1 MMDAEAHSKVTSE
14 HLGRL
19 AYLYIRQSS
28 LRQVLENTESTH
40 RQYALRQRAVALGWP
55 TERIVVIDCDQGQSG
70 ASAADREG
78 FQLLVAEV
86 GLGRVGIVLGLEV
99 SRLAR
104 NNADWHRLL
113 EICALA
119 GTLILDED
127 GLYDP
132 ANFNDRLLLGLKGTM
147 SEAELHVLRSRLR
160 GGIIS
165 KARRGELA
173 APLPVGFCYD
183 PAGKVVLDP
192 DAAVREVIIHFFA
205 TFARTGSARATMAAF
220 AAEKL
225 CFPSLVRT
233 GPRKGELNWVPLRQW
248 RAIQLLHNPRYA
260 GAFFFGRKRQRRLPD
275 GKPSREVAS
284 RDQWLALIPDAHAGY
299 ITWQEFEHNE
309 ARLADSSR
317 ARGDD
322 RRAGPPREGS
332 ALLQGL
338 VVCGL
343 CGDRMTVRYH
353 TRSNASRPE
362 YICQADYVQ
371 AAGALCQRV
380 PGTGIDE
387 AVGELLITTLTPL
400 ALEVALSVSD
410 ELDARAEDADQL
422 RHRQVERAR
431 YHADVARRRYL
442 AVDPD
447 NRLVAD
453 TLEADWNESLR
464 ELAAAQHD
472 YEQARNADR
481 AQLSDDERRRV
492 IALAADF
499 PALWR
504 DPGTAQRE
512 RKRMV
517 RLLIE
522 DVTLQRGERIDIHV
536 RFKGGAT
543 HSLSLPLPLA
553 ACDLRRTPPDTVA
566 EIDHLL
572 DDHTDAGVATILN
585 QRGIVSFDHKPFRRS
600 MIQSIRGTHHL
611 PSRHERLRAQG
622 MLNVA
627 ELAALLIV
635 SADTINR
642 WRRAGLLAAHRC
654 CDRPEW
660 LYERPGDSTPV
671 PHQGVR
677 LASRAQVKP
686 CCHPQHQ
693 GGAV

>member
-1 MMDAEAHSKVTSE
+1 MIDTETHSKVTCE

-192 DAAVREVIIHFFA
+192 DTAVREIISHFFA

-220 AAEKL
+220 AEEKL
-225 CFPSLVRT
+225 SFPSLVRT

-260 GAFFFGRKRQRRLPD
+260 GAFFFGRKRQRRLTADRPT
-275 GKPSREVAS
+275 REVAS
-284 RDQWLALIPDAHAGY
+284 RDQWLALIPDAHPGY
-299 ITWQEFEHNE
+299 ITWQQFEANE
-309 ARLADSSR
+309 ARLAENSQ
-317 ARGDD
+317 AQGAD
-322 RRAGPPREGS
+322 RRAGPPREGA

-338 VVCGL
+338 IVCGS

-353 TRSNASRPE
+353 TRRDASHPE
-362 YICQADYVQ
+362 YLCQADYVQ

-380 PGTGIDE
+380 PGSGIDA
-387 AVGELLITTLTPL
+387 AVGQLLIATLTPM

-410 ELDARAEDADQL
+410 ELDGRAQDADRL
-422 RHRQVERAR
+422 RHRQVERAH
-431 YHADVARRRYL
+431 YHADTARRRYM

-464 ELAAAQHD
+464 ELSAAQHD
-472 YEQARNADR
+472 YEQARNADQAR
-481 AQLSDDERRRV
+481 LSDEQRRR
-492 IALAADF
+492 IMALAADF
-499 PALWR
+499 PALWN
-504 DPGTAQRE
+504 DPRTAQRE
-512 RKRMV
+512 RKRMI

-522 DVTLQRGERIDIHV
+522 DVTIQRAEHIDIHV

-543 HSLSLPLPLA
+543 HSLSLPVPLA
-553 ACDLRRTPPDTVA
+553 ASDLRRTSPDVVT
-566 EIDHLL
+566 EIDRLL
-572 DDHTDAGVATILN
+572 NEHTDSEVATILN
-585 QRGIVSFDHKPFRRS
+585 QRGITSFDHKAFRRS
-600 MIQSIRGTHHL
+600 MIQSIRGTHQL
-611 PSRHERLRAQG
+611 PSRHQRLRAQG
-622 MLNVA
+622 MLTIT
-627 ELAALLIV
+627 EIAAQLIV

-660 LYERPGDSTPV
+660 LYERPSDDPPV
-671 PHQGVR
+671 AHQGVR
-677 LASRAQVKP
+677 LATRATATAD
-686 CCHPQHQ
+686 CHQQQQ

>member
-1 MMDAEAHSKVTSE
+1 MIDVEAHSKVTSE

-40 RQYALRQRAVALGWP
+40 RQYALRQRAVALGWL

-192 DAAVREVIIHFFA
+192 DAAVREIISHFFA
-205 TFARTGSARATMAAF
+205 TFARTGSARATTAAF

-225 CFPSLVRT
+225 CFPSLVHT

-260 GAFFFGRKRQRRLPD
+260 GAFFFGRKRQRRLPN
-275 GKPSREVAS
+275 GQPSRQVAS

-299 ITWQEFEHNE
+299 ITWQEFEANE
-309 ARLADSSR
+309 ARLAESSQ
-317 ARGDD
+317 ARGAD
-322 RRAGPPREGS
+322 RRAGPPREGA

-338 VVCGL
+338 VVCGQ

-353 TRSNASRPE
+353 TRGNASHPE
-362 YICQADYVQ
+362 YICQADYLQ

-380 PGTGIDE
+380 PGTGIDQ

-431 YHADVARRRYL
+431 YHADAARRRYM

-453 TLEADWNESLR
+453 TLEADWNEALR
-464 ELAAAQHD
+464 ELAATQHH
-472 YEQARNADR
+472 YEQASKADR
-481 AQLSDDERRRV
+481 ARLTDDERRRV
-492 IALAADF
+492 LALAADF

-504 DPGTAQRE
+504 DPHTAQRE

-522 DVTLQRGERIDIHV
+522 DVTIQRGERIDIHL

-543 HSLSLPLPLA
+543 HSLSLPLPLD
-553 ACDLRRTPPDTVA
+553 ACDLRRTSPEVVA
-566 EIDHLL
+566 EIDRLL
-572 DDHTDAGVATILN
+572 NDHTDNEVAAMLN

-611 PSRHERLRAQG
+611 PSRHQRLRAQG

-627 ELAALLIV
+627 ELAAMLIV
-635 SADTINR
+635 TTDTINR
-642 WRRAGLLAAHRC
+642 WRCAGLLAAHRC

-660 LYERPGDSTPV
+660 LYEPPGEGPPV

-677 LASRAQVKP
+677 LASRAHP
-686 CCHPQHQ
+686 NPDCHPQHQ